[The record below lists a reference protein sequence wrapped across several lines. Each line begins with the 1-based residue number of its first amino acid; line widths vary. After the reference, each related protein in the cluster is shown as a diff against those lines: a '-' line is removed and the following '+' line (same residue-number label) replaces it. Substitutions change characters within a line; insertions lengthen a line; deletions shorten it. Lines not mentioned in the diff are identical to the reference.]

1 MSKTAQQPF
10 VSTDHLQDAAPDRRR
25 LRLTLLAM
33 CIAAFMIQLDVTIV
47 NVALPTIQKSLGST
61 VGQMEW
67 VLSGYALGLAAFI
80 PLAGAMGDRLGHK
93 SIFTAGL
100 IVFGIGSIGCALG
113 ADSTTL
119 IASRMVQGVGGAA
132 ILALTLAILKR
143 VYPASARGRAIG
155 TWAAVGGTGFGA
167 GPVIGGLLLGSYG
180 WASIFWVNIPF
191 TALAVFLT
199 LLAVPETRHA
209 TSIRALDGRGI
220 FLASLGLTSLTFGLI
235 EATSGPWSDPL
246 TLTPIVGG
254 FCLLVVFAW
263 WQRHASEPLVPES
276 LRGAPSFVGACLIY
290 FASYTA
296 FAGTLYYVT
305 LLFQNIKGWSALQT
319 GLSWLLM
326 NIPFLIFAQLAGHLE
341 ARFSTRA
348 IVTAGCFL
356 SALGVA
362 TLAGLTDVP
371 SLDYAIIG
379 YVLSGAGFGL
389 LVPGVTHVAMRD
401 VPPNAAGAGSAILN
415 CSRQLGT
422 ATGLATIGALGS
434 AATTSRLA
442 DSIMPIT
449 LNREALSNV
458 VSGRAIET
466 LGENLREIA
475 VAAFIHGYR
484 VALTACVLCLI
495 AAAFVSVSAL
505 RAKE

>member
-1 MSKTAQQPF
+1 
-10 VSTDHLQDAAPDRRR
+10 
-25 LRLTLLAM
+25 
-33 CIAAFMIQLDVTIV
+33 
-47 NVALPTIQKSLGST
+47 
-61 VGQMEW
+61 
-67 VLSGYALGLAAFI
+67 
-80 PLAGAMGDRLGHK
+80 MG
-93 SIFTAGL
+93 
-100 IVFGIGSIGCALG
+100 
-113 ADSTTL
+113 
-119 IASRMVQGVGGAA
+119 
-132 ILALTLAILKR
+132 
-143 VYPASARGRAIG
+143 
-155 TWAAVGGTGFGA
+155 GFG
-167 GPVIGGLLLGSYG
+167 LLGG
-180 WASIFWVNIPF
+180 
-191 TALAVFLT
+191 
-199 LLAVPETRHA
+199 
-209 TSIRALDGRGI
+209 
-220 FLASLGLTSLTFGLI
+220 
-235 EATSGPWSDPL
+235 
-246 TLTPIVGG
+246 
-254 FCLLVVFAW
+254 FAW
-263 WQRHASEPLVPES
+263 WQRRASEPLVPES
-276 LRGAPSFVGACLIY
+276 LRGARSFVGACLIY
-290 FASYTA
+290 FTSYTA

-356 SALGVA
+356 SALGIA
-362 TLAGLTDVP
+362 MLAGLADVP
-371 SLDYAIIG
+371 SLDYAAIG

-442 DSIMPIT
+442 DGIMPIP

-458 VSGRAIET
+458 ISGRAIET
-466 LGENLREIA
+466 LGGNLREIA

-495 AAAFVSVSAL
+495 AAVLVSVSAL